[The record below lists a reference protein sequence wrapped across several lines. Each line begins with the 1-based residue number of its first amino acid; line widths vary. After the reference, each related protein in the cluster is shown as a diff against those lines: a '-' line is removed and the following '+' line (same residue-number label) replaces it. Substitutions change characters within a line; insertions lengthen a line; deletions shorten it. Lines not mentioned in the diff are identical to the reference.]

1 MKAAHIERILNN
13 LDKLVATNGLL
24 AESNY
29 KALDMAT
36 RSQKD
41 KDQLLTACREIYE
54 GLEDKEN
61 RSLAEESW
69 YKGLKEVLQQT
80 K

>member
-1 MKAAHIERILNN
+1 MKTAHIEKLLNN
-13 LDKLVATNGLL
+13 LDRLTTTNSTL
-24 AESNY
+24 AASNY
-29 KALDMAT
+29 KVLDMAT
-36 RSQKD
+36 KSQHEKER
-41 KDQLLTACREIYE
+41 LLTACRQIFE

-69 YKGLKEVLQQT
+69 YKGLKEILLQE